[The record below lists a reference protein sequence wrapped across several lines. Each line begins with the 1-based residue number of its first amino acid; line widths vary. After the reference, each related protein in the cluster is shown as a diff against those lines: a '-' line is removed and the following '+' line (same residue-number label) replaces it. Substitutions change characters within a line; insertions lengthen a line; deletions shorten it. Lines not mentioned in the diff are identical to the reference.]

1 MKLLPS
7 GITFT
12 QLDEI
17 SSQTDI
23 TKNYVGYSQAN
34 LKHFDENYNDSKSIL
49 MCCTH
54 SSLPESSKK
63 SLMVPDNI
71 CICFTTPI
79 LHLGY
84 SDDKIFYPNP
94 SDEYEDLFE
103 DIFRYKQNMDD
114 EILVYN
120 NTTTPLYGSTNYF
133 KHASWYYPGQ
143 LYQM

>member
-1 MKLLPS
+1 MKGNIKSKNIYDKIKHDNNTEFGQIDLKLLPS

-63 SLMVPDNI
+63 SLMVPI
-71 CICFTTPI
+71 IFVFVLP
-79 LHLGY
+79 HL
-84 SDDKIFYPNP
+84 FY
-94 SDEYEDLFE
+94 
-103 DIFRYKQNMDD
+103 I
-114 EILVYN
+114 
-120 NTTTPLYGSTNYF
+120 
-133 KHASWYYPGQ
+133 
-143 LYQM
+143 